1 MWSAECGVKNCASI
15 PKSAIRIP
23 QSEGDSPMN
32 SGHWKKMKFFDGNP
46 SSFSISFEG
55 LAVINREGE
64 FEVGEGLSESSD
76 KLLDFDIQSQV
87 FSDIIS

>member
-1 MWSAECGVKNCASI
+1 VDPGQSKLIKVLDRNPFPFLFIILQFTVKN
-15 PKSAIRIP
+15 
-23 QSEGDSPMN
+23 M
-32 SGHWKKMKFFDGNP
+32 
-46 SSFSISFEG
+46 
-55 LAVINREGE
+55 EGE